1 MRRSAYKCTPRAARP
16 RLGWV
21 ARVASLPL
29 AGLDRDARCALA
41 ARKAAVLG
49 GVQHV
54 RPCAAIGP
62 RMKAAGLPPACRLWL
77 GPELVRVEANFGLYS
92 LAPCFSRLF
101 GDKRYT
107 LFGLLLNLCGEQHGY
122 GLCNAY
128 MLCFYVIKFLIVC
141 AIECPPAPSM
151 RRMRW
156 LGVGSGLTSRV
167 VVLWG
172 MCTASA
178 SSLR

>member
-1 MRRSAYKCTPRAARP
+1 
-16 RLGWV
+16 
-21 ARVASLPL
+21 
-29 AGLDRDARCALA
+29 
-41 ARKAAVLG
+41 
-49 GVQHV
+49 
-54 RPCAAIGP
+54 
-62 RMKAAGLPPACRLWL
+62 MKAAGLPPARRLWL
-77 GPELVRVEANFGLYS
+77 GPELVRVEANFGLS
-92 LAPCFSRLF
+92 CAFFLAAA
-101 GDKRYT
+101 DQRYT

-167 VVLWG
+167 ESLWG